1 MKITCQFCYNLLCNL
16 NIAQEKYK
24 INEGGIIQCLNCG
37 KSNSINNIIS
47 DSIFFNKSIL
57 NQQNEGKFEKT

>member
-24 INEGGIIQCLNCG
+24 INEREIIQCHNCG
-37 KSNSINNIIS
+37 NTNSINNIINPNGNMY
-47 DSIFFNKSIL
+47 DNI
-57 NQQNEGKFEKT
+57 